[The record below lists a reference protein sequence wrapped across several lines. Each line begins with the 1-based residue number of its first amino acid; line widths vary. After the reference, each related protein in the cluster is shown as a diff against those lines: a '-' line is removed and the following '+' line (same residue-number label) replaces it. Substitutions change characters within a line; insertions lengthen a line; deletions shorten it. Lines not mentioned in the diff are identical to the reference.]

1 MAEAVRVLI
10 ADDHRLF
17 LEGLRA
23 LLGSLGGL
31 EVVGEAT
38 TGAEV
43 VAQAALL
50 QPDVILMDIGMPE
63 LNGIEATRKVLSAS
77 PHIGILMVTMFDDD
91 ESVFTAM
98 RAGARGYVLKGA
110 DQTELFRAVTA
121 FAHGE
126 ALFSPS
132 VAKKLIRFFA
142 IPRPDLPLNAFP
154 DLTERERDVLTLI
167 AQGRGNAA
175 IARDLDISSK
185 TVRNHVSNVFSKL
198 QVADRAEAI
207 VKARQ
212 AGFGEDRKAQ

>member
-17 LEGLRA
+17 LEGLRV
-23 LLGSLGGL
+23 LLGSLGGF

-43 VAQAALL
+43 VAQAAQL
-50 QPDVILMDIGMPE
+50 QPDVILMDIGMPVS
-63 LNGIEATRKVLSAS
+63 NGVEATRRILAES
-77 PHIGILMVTMFDDD
+77 PHIGILMVTMFEDD

-110 DQTELFRAVTA
+110 DQAELFRAVTA
-121 FAHGE
+121 VANGE

-142 IPRPDLPLNAFP
+142 APRPDLPLNAFP
-154 DLTERERDVLTLI
+154 DLTERERKVLELI
-167 AQGRGNAA
+167 AQGRGNAQ
-175 IARDLDISSK
+175 IARDLEISGK
-185 TVRNHVSNVFSKL
+185 TVRNHVSNVFGKL
-198 QVADRAEAI
+198 QVADRAQAI
-207 VKARQ
+207 VKARE
-212 AGFGEDRKAQ
+212 AGFGQR